1 MHNTLSLLVYVGSQ
15 TNEIERN
22 VKLRGRMK
30 QRKIALTDRIR
41 RMEERVEKQE
51 KEKRRNNIIIK
62 NLRQMPKDE
71 NEKGNRTAVGYRKIT
86 INDKVYL

>member
-1 MHNTLSLLVYVGSQ
+1 
-15 TNEIERN
+15 
-22 VKLRGRMK
+22 
-30 QRKIALTDRIR
+30 
-41 RMEERVEKQE
+41 MEERVEKQE

>member
-30 QRKIALTDRIR
+30 QRKISFDRQNTKDGR
-41 RMEERVEKQE
+41 KGRKARKGKE
-51 KEKRRNNIIIK
+51 KE
-62 NLRQMPKDE
+62 
-71 NEKGNRTAVGYRKIT
+71 
-86 INDKVYL
+86 